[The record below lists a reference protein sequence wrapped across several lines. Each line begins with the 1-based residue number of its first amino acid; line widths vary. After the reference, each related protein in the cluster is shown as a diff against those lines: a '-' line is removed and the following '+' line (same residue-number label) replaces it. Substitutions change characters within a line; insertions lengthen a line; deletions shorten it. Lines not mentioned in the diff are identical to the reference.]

1 MVLFTNKSISQI
13 EREMNIHFA
22 NLRYIVLGKRRK
34 EITEKYKTPMR
45 DIKNIDYNKNVWLSL
60 NKDYKGEVK

>member
-1 MVLFTNKSISQI
+1 MNKNNDI
-13 EREMNIHFA
+13 ERYNQFA
-22 NLRYIVLGKRRK
+22 EKRRK